1 MDRAALEKIR
11 DAFHSISACYAGDWD
26 EAGACA
32 SCHMSTYKPHSPDC
46 EKQNAINILDAALAE
61 PVEHRCHLEIET
73 MPDGFEPDG
82 CVLDG
87 GNPDHCMYAKR
98 YGDKAREHCGE
109 WKPFIKKVKP

>member
-1 MDRAALEKIR
+1 MSNITLPRAEAEQIRQAL
-11 DAFHSISACYAGDWD
+11 
-26 EAGACA
+26 A
-32 SCHMSTYKPHSPDC
+32 SGK
-46 EKQNAINILDAALAE
+46 KLFAAIAALDAALAE
-61 PVEHRCHLEIET
+61 PVEHRCHLEIEV

-109 WKPFIKKVKP
+109 WKPFIRKEDKP

>member
-1 MDRAALEKIR
+1 MTNTITLPRAVVEEVREALRLAHGTVTETDWEFDFCEELAALE
-11 DAFHSISACYAGDWD
+11 
-26 EAGACA
+26 
-32 SCHMSTYKPHSPDC
+32 
-46 EKQNAINILDAALAE
+46 AALAE
-61 PVEHRCHLEIET
+61 PVEHRCHLEIEV

-109 WKPFIKKVKP
+109 WKPFIRKEGKT